1 MRNRRFERGDVPVG
15 CIVGLLVLLVVIL
28 ISFRAVPLMINV
40 GELDREISIL
50 ADRANRM
57 EYNDERILNDI
68 LYRAEALLLPVT
80 EENVEIERTHAHIN
94 IRVEYTLEVDLFVYT
109 YVWTKKHHETRP
121 LF

>member
-50 ADRANRM
+50 ADRANRL
-57 EYNDERILNDI
+57 EYNDERILKDI

-80 EENVEIERTHAHIN
+80 EENVKIERTHAHIN
-94 IRVEYTLEVDLFVYT
+94 IWVEYTLEVDLFVYT
-109 YVWTKKHHETRP
+109 YVWNKKHHETRP

>member
-109 YVWTKKHHETRP
+109 YVWNKKHHETRP